1 MISEKKRL
9 QIANICYANVA
20 CEFAMFTNPKNRG
33 PNFTWERFIERCE
46 ESADLWMMVNRV
58 CGPKQTINDTARQFA
73 REISTTLV
81 ERATEV

>member
-20 CEFAMFTNPKNRG
+20 CEFAMFANPRNRG
-33 PNFTWERFIERCE
+33 PGFTWDWFIEHCE
-46 ESADLWMMVNRV
+46 GSAEQWMFVNHV
-58 CGPKQTINDTARQFA
+58 CGHKQTINDTARRFA